1 MNTIDINEITK
12 DGYFVKFP
20 HQGHLQQK
28 HLRLAALIGVEPD
41 DWSEVRGVYTEV
53 YENST
58 RPEVVKVVTV
68 STNEKWFATAVHR
81 ADEPVLV
88 WEEDEDILRT
98 ARWWLGLEGDP
109 NFSLVVDYEFINAV
123 DAAAIESILNETEP
137 IDV

>member
-20 HQGHLQQK
+20 HLGHLEQK

-41 DWSEVRGVYTEV
+41 DWSEVRGVYTAV

-98 ARWWLGLEGDP
+98 ARWWLGIEGDP
-109 NFSLVVDYEFINAV
+109 NFNLVVDREYLEAL
-123 DAAAIESILNETEP
+123 DADIKERALETL
-137 IDV
+137 DV

>member
-1 MNTIDINEITK
+1 MNTIDINEITT

-20 HQGHLQQK
+20 HPGHLQQK
-28 HLRLAALIGVEPD
+28 HLRLAALIGVQPD
-41 DWSEVRGVYTEV
+41 EWYEVGGVYTAV

-58 RPEVVKVVTV
+58 RPEVTKVVTT
-68 STNEKWFATAVHR
+68 STNNQWLTSAVHR

-88 WEEDEDILRT
+88 WEEDEDILHT
-98 ARWWLGLEGDP
+98 ARWWLGLEGEP

-137 IDV
+137 LDV